1 MSNNIERSDNVATPT
16 VAEDGD
22 PTPAAEAVKAS
33 AASGLPKRTPQY
45 SGLHWIGRAAV
56 FVIPLAYV
64 YLRVLGNT
72 GVVGEGWS
80 NAGLGLLADAIII
93 AIAVMGVNLIT
104 GFTGQLS
111 IGHAAF
117 FALGA
122 YTGLALTDG
131 RVATPFFGEDNI
143 WTAGW
148 TIPVAAVLC
157 FVIGCVVG
165 LPALRLKGIY
175 LALTTLVFVEATR
188 SVLKYQEFEGV
199 TGGSTGIKGDKYTPP
214 PWAEAIGLDGRGDL
228 NEWFIYLSLALLL
241 LIMLLVA
248 GLLRSRI
255 GRSMIATRDN
265 ELAAEVMG
273 VNLSVVKSVV
283 FGLSGAITGVGGAL
297 FGLKLGLVNGDVPL
311 FGLIGAVTLLVAM
324 VVGGAA
330 QVWGPLVGAVFY
342 VFVNERAR
350 SVGAAPGDFD
360 VDFQILLVITVAV
373 IVIFVGRYVAK
384 NLERIKT
391 NTSNEA
397 LRAAAIVVGSLI
409 LIYVLQ
415 GMLLGIGSGRK
426 LDGLGGV
433 VFGVLLVLFARF
445 APFGAVGSFRLA
457 RNRIVQVVPKPP
469 IGATVVPLPPSTE
482 RPEAGSAH
490 DDEAEADSSNAAGH
504 VDDQT
509 SPSS

>member
-1 MSNNIERSDNVATPT
+1 MSNDTGRPDVAPPT
-16 VAEDGD
+16 VPDEGPITAADVIAAD
-22 PTPAAEAVKAS
+22 DTP
-33 AASGLPKRTPQY
+33 GLPKRTPQF
-45 SGLHWIGRAAV
+45 SALHWLGRVAV
-56 FVIPLAYV
+56 FVVPLAYV
-64 YLRVLGNT
+64 YLRVLGKT
-72 GVVGEGWS
+72 GVLGDGWS
-80 NAGLGLLADAIII
+80 NSGLGLLADAFII

-122 YTGLALTDG
+122 YTGLAMTDG
-131 RVATPFFGEDNI
+131 RVTTPFFGDDNV

-148 TIPVAAVLC
+148 TIPVAALLC
-157 FVIGCVVG
+157 FMVGCVVG

-188 SVLKYQEFEGV
+188 SVLKYERFDGV
-199 TGGSTGIKGDKYTPP
+199 TGGATGIKGDKYSPP
-214 PWAEAIGLDGRGDL
+214 PWAESIGLEGRGDI

-248 GLLRSRI
+248 GLMRSRI
-255 GRSMIATRDN
+255 GRSMVATRDN

-297 FGLKLGLVNGDVPL
+297 FGLKLGLVDGDVPL
-311 FGLIGAVTLLVAM
+311 FGLLGAVTFLVAM
-324 VVGGAA
+324 VVGGSA

-342 VFVNERAR
+342 VFANERAR
-350 SVGAAPGDFD
+350 SVGEAPGDFD
-360 VDFQILLVITVAV
+360 LDFQIVLVLMVAAIVV
-373 IVIFVGRYVAK
+373 IVGRYLSK
-384 NLERIKT
+384 NLERIKA
-391 NTSNEA
+391 NVSNEA
-397 LRAAAIVVGSLI
+397 VRAAVIVVGSLTAI
-409 LIYVLQ
+409 FVLQ
-415 GMLLGIGSGRK
+415 DVLLGIGSGRK

-445 APFGAVGSFRLA
+445 APFGVVGTFRLA

-469 IGATVVPLPPSTE
+469 IGAKVAPLPPSAG
-482 RPEAGSAH
+482 RPESGLAH
-490 DDEAEADSSNAAGH
+490 DAEAEAEATPTGGRADDESS
-504 VDDQT
+504 
-509 SPSS
+509 PPP